1 MVPVSARVTEL
12 RLNANTVDC
21 VLEKSRN
28 YPSNWREGLDDIPD
42 AVLAQFQRLV
52 PRDQLPSADY
62 LILCTGLRAD
72 FRCYCVDPKGVDAR
86 NSIQQKAAIAQKLK
100 LVGAT
105 ETAAQAFVD
114 NSEVT
119 IKMVPTFEKR
129 EQEVCVE
136 IF

>member
-12 RLNANTVDC
+12 RLNENTVDC

-62 LILCTGLRAD
+62 VILCTGFELI
-72 FRCYCVDPKGVDAR
+72 FDATALITASSRRRQMRR
-86 NSIQQKAAIAQKLK
+86 NS
-100 LVGAT
+100 
-105 ETAAQAFVD
+105 
-114 NSEVT
+114 S
-119 IKMVPTFEKR
+119 
-129 EQEVCVE
+129 
-136 IF
+136 